1 MRREEVT
8 FYQAPASDA
17 RSELSPDYVI
27 PLKLNNTTHLSI
39 VLRIYSAIEFFA
51 VACSTFIGSVVYHY
65 ITFNSWQT
73 GPRYIVAAILIASLV
88 LLASVGFHNFFS
100 FRRQPRHVF
109 LFRGLGAVALSFS
122 AFVTILFFTQSGEA
136 YSRGSLIFQIVSVSI
151 AVIGARTFFYVWL
164 QNATVSNRI
173 EARPVALI
181 GDVFHCSTFANRLK
195 SSGIKTVGV
204 FQLPDNSD
212 TKTKAVIGR
221 ETISRIRAH
230 RVDDVIVLAK
240 NEIMFTVFDLASSL

>member
-8 FYQAPASDA
+8 FHQAPASDA
-17 RSELSPDYVI
+17 RSELSPDYVA
-27 PLKLNNTTHLSI
+27 PLKSNNTAHLNT

-51 VACSTFIGSVVYHY
+51 VACSTYIGSVVYHY

-73 GPRYIVAAILIASLV
+73 GSRYTVAAILIASLV
-88 LLASVGFHNFFS
+88 LLTSIGFHNFFS

-122 AFVTILFFTQSGEA
+122 TFLTILFFTQSAEA
-136 YSRGSLIFQIVSVSI
+136 YSRGSLIFQIISVSI
-151 AVIGARTFFYVWL
+151 AVVGARTLFYSWL
-164 QNATVSNRI
+164 QNATISNRI
-173 EARPVALI
+173 EARRVALI

-204 FQLPDNSD
+204 FQLPANGTQRRKLSLV
-212 TKTKAVIGR
+212 ARQFLV
-221 ETISRIRAH
+221 S
-230 RVDDVIVLAK
+230 VLI
-240 NEIMFTVFDLASSL
+240 E